1 MLNKLTTLTAI
12 AAVCLIVSP
21 ITGQT
26 GENAQTSI
34 MEATTM
40 LSADGQLSGK
50 VATSNAQVPNAKV
63 SLVSQGKVIDSVTT
77 DASGNFSF
85 ANVNPGPYQIVG
97 SADGM
102 VGASAL
108 NVAPFADAAAAAPA
122 TVMLQSSGAEA
133 IYNDYGSTP
142 VSSFSQNPVASYNTG
157 CGCSACSAAP
167 VSSCSTC
174 GGGGLGSRLGGG
186 IGGGPLGGGFGGGSF
201 GGGIGGRLGS
211 GLLSSPRSLL
221 LIGGLAGGLA
231 AIEDSSPDN

>member
-1 MLNKLTTLTAI
+1 
-12 AAVCLIVSP
+12 
-21 ITGQT
+21 
-26 GENAQTSI
+26 

-50 VATSNAQVPNAKV
+50 VATVNAQVPNAKV

-122 TVMLQSSGAEA
+122 TVMLESASADA
-133 IYNDYGSTP
+133 IYNDFGSTP
-142 VSSFSQNPVASYNTG
+142 VSSFSENPVASYNSG
-157 CGCSACSAAP
+157 CGCNAAP
-167 VSSCSTC
+167 VSTCNTCNTC
-174 GGGGLGSRLGGG
+174 GGGGIGSRLGNL
-186 IGGGPLGGGFGGGSF
+186 GGGNFGGGFGGGL
-201 GGGIGGRLGS
+201 GGRLGG
-211 GLLSSPRSLL
+211 GLLANPRSLL